1 MGVQPSDPPTLE
13 RTLEAPPLQSCRGG
27 TRARPFPTL
36 IWRRAGRKRSPPGPM
51 GTQAPRA
58 WGGGGRGALSRAS
71 SSAHFSRA
79 AISGQSAQWRK
90 ALVNGRQNGP
100 LLAKLTGRAASR
112 QGGWGRGRLF
122 SHHSS
127 FSQWPGSWAEHSPP
141 CR

>member
-1 MGVQPSDPPTLE
+1 MQPSDPPTLE

-27 TRARPFPTL
+27 TKARPFPAL
-36 IWRRAGRKRSPPGPM
+36 IWRRARRKRSPPWADGDT
-51 GTQAPRA
+51 GFQSV
-58 WGGGGRGALSRAS
+58 GGRGQGAVSRAS

-79 AISGQSAQWRK
+79 AISGQSAQRRK
-90 ALVNGRQNGP
+90 ALVNGRQSGP
-100 LLAKLTGRAASR
+100 LLVKLTGRAASR

-127 FSQWPGSWAEHSPP
+127 FSRWPRSWAEHSPP